1 MPQLNKRSP
10 KNLRTLLSAAALNQS
25 FTVMAKIKALID
37 SIKTPQ
43 LTGLP
48 LIAINLLKF
57 HKEANWL
64 IKAYKDRSH
73 YLILKSLNNK
83 KSVHIHSECNP
94 AHTVGA
100 YVGENT

>member
-1 MPQLNKRSP
+1 MNKRSP
-10 KNLRTLLSAAALNQS
+10 KNLRTLLSTAGFNLS
-25 FTVMAKIKALID
+25 FTVMAKIKALIY
-37 SIKTPQ
+37 SIKTLQ

-73 YLILKSLNNK
+73 LNLKQESCPYSLRMQ
-83 KSVHIHSECNP
+83 S
-94 AHTVGA
+94 AHTVGVHA
-100 YVGENT
+100 GQNT

>member
-1 MPQLNKRSP
+1 MNKRSP
-10 KNLRTLLSAAALNQS
+10 KNLRTLLSAAELKRS
-25 FTVMAKIKALID
+25 FTAMAKIKALID

-73 YLILKSLNNK
+73 LILKSLNNK
-83 KSVHIHSECNP
+83 KVVHIHSECNP
-94 AHTVGA
+94 AQTVGVH
-100 YVGENT
+100 VGENT

>member
-1 MPQLNKRSP
+1 MLLQLKTSELGGGEIRPPLQVQRVFKSP
-10 KNLRTLLSAAALNQS
+10 G
-25 FTVMAKIKALID
+25 KIGLID

-43 LTGLP
+43 LTELP

-73 YLILKSLNNK
+73 LILKSLNNK
-83 KSVHIHSECNP
+83 KAVHIHSECNP
-94 AHTVGA
+94 AHTVGVHA
-100 YVGENT
+100 RQNT